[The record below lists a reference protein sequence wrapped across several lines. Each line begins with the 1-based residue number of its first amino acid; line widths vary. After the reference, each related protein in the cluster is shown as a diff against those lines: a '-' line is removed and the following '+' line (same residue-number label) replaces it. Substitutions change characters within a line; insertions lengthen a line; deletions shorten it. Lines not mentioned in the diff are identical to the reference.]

1 MRKNTQNLR
10 LKPVEMSVDLDEVVR
25 LGAKQMIAAALESEI
40 NAYLD
45 KFTQADDDRTS
56 QDIVRNGYHRERDI
70 AVGAGMITV
79 SVPRTRNQLGE
90 SENFVSQLVP
100 PYMRRSVT
108 INEAVPLL
116 YLRGLSNGDMMPAL
130 EKLFG
135 KGIRGLSSA
144 NVTRLKS
151 VWKKE
156 YEDWRQRD
164 FSGKR
169 YVYVWV
175 DGIHLQVNM
184 GDSNL
189 CTLVMIGALADGK
202 KELIAVEGGYRE
214 SEESWATTLRGLRQR
229 GFQAPNLFIGD
240 GALGF
245 WKAAKSV
252 FPTAKCQRCWVH
264 KLRNVLDKLP
274 KSLQRQGK
282 TMLHDI
288 YLAPDKATALK
299 AYKQFV
305 ACFGAK
311 YPKVTECLEKDK
323 AVLFTFFDFPA
334 EHWLHIRTTNVI
346 ESTFSTVRLRTRKTR
361 GKGTAESILLMVY
374 KLLEQATIR
383 WQRLRGAK
391 LLLKVIRNVQFED
404 GKEMKLAA

>member
-1 MRKNTQNLR
+1 MKKDTQKLR

-25 LGAKQMIAAALESEI
+25 LGAKQMIAAALQAEI
-40 NAYLD
+40 KTYLERFAPTGSD
-45 KFTQADDDRTS
+45 EQS
-56 QDIVRNGYHRERDI
+56 VIVRNGYHREREI
-70 AVGAGMITV
+70 AVGAGLISV
-79 SVPRTRNQLGE
+79 EVPRTRNRSGD
-90 SENFVSQLVP
+90 SENFVSQLIP

-108 INEAVPLL
+108 INEAIPLL

-135 KGIRGLSSA
+135 KGIRGLSAA

-156 YEDWRQRD
+156 YHDWRHRKLSD
-164 FSGKR
+164 KR

-175 DGIHLQVNM
+175 DGIHLQTSLN
-184 GDSNL
+184 DSNL
-189 CTLVMIGALADGK
+189 CTLVMIGALPSGK
-202 KELIAVEGGYRE
+202 KELIAVEDGYRE
-214 SEESWATTLRGLRQR
+214 SEESWGAVLRGLRGR
-229 GFQAPNLFIGD
+229 GMQSPNLFIGD

-245 WKAAKSV
+245 WKAAKNV
-252 FPTAKCQRCWVH
+252 FPTTKCQRCWVH

-274 KSLQRQGK
+274 KSVQGQAK

-299 AYKQFV
+299 AYKQFI
-305 ACFGAK
+305 ASFGVK

-323 AVLFTFFDFPA
+323 NVLFTFFDFPA

-361 GKGTAESILLMVY
+361 GKGTTESVLLMVF
-374 KLLEQATIR
+374 KLLEQATMR
-383 WQRLRGAK
+383 WQKLRGAK
-391 LLLKVIRNVQFED
+391 LLLKVVNNVLFED
-404 GKEMKLAA
+404 GIEMKLAA